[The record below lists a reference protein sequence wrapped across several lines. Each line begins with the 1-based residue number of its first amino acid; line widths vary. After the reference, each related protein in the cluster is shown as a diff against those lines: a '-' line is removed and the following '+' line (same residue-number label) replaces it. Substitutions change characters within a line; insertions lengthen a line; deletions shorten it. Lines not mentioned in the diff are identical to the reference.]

1 MKVNPR
7 TKYFIENLIPS
18 SDLNPYFL
26 WTEEDVSF
34 FRFIIK
40 ETAVPSQKA
49 ELLEEYSQDDECFDP
64 EKGQSGMWDRKRT
77 ASGKRIYN
85 PYRAS
90 NPCDQLIRLKRK
102 LTYNR
107 KESGRDLIERTIR
120 QCYPDFSHF
129 CSVNNMAGAVKE
141 IKYLKEKVMK
151 GLESISLVEVG
162 A

>member
-64 EKGQSGMWDRKRT
+64 EKGNSRMWDYRRD
-77 ASGKRIYN
+77 ANGRRIYN
-85 PYRAS
+85 PYRSS
-90 NPCDQLIRLKRK
+90 NPFAQLIRLKRR

-107 KESGRDLIERTIR
+107 KDSGRDLVERTVR
-120 QCYPDFSHF
+120 QCYPDFFHLEA
-129 CSVNNMAGAVKE
+129 VNNIAGAVREMKH
-141 IKYLKEKVMK
+141 YKEKVME
-151 GLESISLVEVG
+151 GLESISFVEVG